1 MLTTT
6 QIANIIFNETQSLSG
21 AGIDQARTNIAM
33 TILNAEKKGKARPM
47 TAPDS
52 ATVSPV
58 EKAIYAACLSAA
70 QQAVADQKK
79 GVDPTNG
86 VTHFNFRPTSSTS
99 PFFGFPQRTQLGPFR
114 NSYPTPA
121 LPASGVYANT
131 YGK

>member
-21 AGIDQARTNIAM
+21 PGIEQARINIAL
-33 TILNAEKKGKARPM
+33 TLLNAESQGKARPM

-52 ATVSPV
+52 ATVPPV
-58 EKAIYAACLSAA
+58 EKAIYADCLKAA
-70 QQAVADQKK
+70 QQAVADRKK
-79 GVDPTNG
+79 GADPTKG
-86 VTHFNFRPTSSTS
+86 ATHFNFRSNSSPN
-99 PFFGFPQRTQLGPFR
+99 PFFGFPLRTQMGPLR